1 MMGCREVA
9 AYCPLH
15 PCHDS
20 RAVANHIWAKKQW
33 SSDEAVRISSHARAA
48 LMAHRRLA
56 WPIFTEDNSTSVGH
70 CYLLVLQPCQSYA
83 NIDRTRV
90 SMDISIAAYCDT
102 WVSHTSTSGRGPE
115 EARAAILHMLNAGRN
130 HVIRPR
136 QRFVMPSP
144 QHRDII
150 LIPFGHAPT
159 NTARFAQTQPVGM
172 FSTAAHLEEVMLP
185 NPAGRTARQRGR
197 WWAAR
202 LGCGSADTM
211 NHTTQQP
218 LASQRLREVARRRI
232 SLALS
237 LAETQYAQIHGEF
250 FQGLGH
256 LRQAANTRS
265 ARRQREAESA
275 KEAAAQ
281 TDIALRGPEVD
292 DQTAG
297 QAANG
302 STMEH
307 GGEDDAATRAVA
319 GTMYMHAT
327 SVKRTA
333 ARKREE
339 KESEQKQG
347 VDGLAFYA
355 EMGKRMS
362 DPAHRQLMHATRKDE
377 KAARDAA
384 NSITVHLTSAR
395 RHWGGKRQWG

>member
-1 MMGCREVA
+1 
-9 AYCPLH
+9 
-15 PCHDS
+15 
-20 RAVANHIWAKKQW
+20 
-33 SSDEAVRISSHARAA
+33 
-48 LMAHRRLA
+48 
-56 WPIFTEDNSTSVGH
+56 
-70 CYLLVLQPCQSYA
+70 
-83 NIDRTRV
+83 
-90 SMDISIAAYCDT
+90 
-102 WVSHTSTSGRGPE
+102 
-115 EARAAILHMLNAGRN
+115 
-130 HVIRPR
+130 
-136 QRFVMPSP
+136 
-144 QHRDII
+144 
-150 LIPFGHAPT
+150 
-159 NTARFAQTQPVGM
+159 
-172 FSTAAHLEEVMLP
+172 
-185 NPAGRTARQRGR
+185 
-197 WWAAR
+197 
-202 LGCGSADTM
+202 M

-395 RHWGGKRQWG
+395 RHRGGASASGARTAATERATSILGKRRCRDRPSAADYMDDVAPVEQVTGTMGDSAIDALLRESRAVNPSLQGASQCTGISKKSTVRI